1 VADSISYDILII
13 GSGIAGLRAAISAAN
28 IDSGLRIAVISKVQ
42 VMRSLSVSAEGGTA
56 AVLAKEEGDNL
67 EAHIYD
73 TVKGSDFLADQ
84 DVFERLVYSMPYEI
98 YQLDHSGMPW
108 SRKQDGTIA
117 QRGFGGYSFPR
128 ATFAQDKVGFFEMQ
142 TLYDRCLNHDNIDFY
157 NEWFCTSILTGL
169 TAIEM
174 KTGEFVKF
182 KSSAGIVCTG
192 GAGRV
197 YAFSTYAYSSTPD

>member
-1 VADSISYDILII
+1 
-13 GSGIAGLRAAISAAN
+13 
-28 IDSGLRIAVISKVQ
+28 
-42 VMRSLSVSAEGGTA
+42 
-56 AVLAKEEGDNL
+56 
-67 EAHIYD
+67 
-73 TVKGSDFLADQ
+73 
-84 DVFERLVYSMPYEI
+84 
-98 YQLDHSGMPW
+98 
-108 SRKQDGTIA
+108 
-117 QRGFGGYSFPR
+117 
-128 ATFAQDKVGFFEMQ
+128 MQ

-197 YAFSTYAYSSTPD
+197 YAFSTYAYSSTPDGIDMAYRAGLELKDMEFVQFHPTGILPSGILISEGPRGDGGHLMNNKGERFMKKYAPHALELASRDAVSRGMMTEINEEDSSTKTVLTV

>member
-1 VADSISYDILII
+1 
-13 GSGIAGLRAAISAAN
+13 
-28 IDSGLRIAVISKVQ
+28 
-42 VMRSLSVSAEGGTA
+42 
-56 AVLAKEEGDNL
+56 
-67 EAHIYD
+67 
-73 TVKGSDFLADQ
+73 
-84 DVFERLVYSMPYEI
+84 MPYEI
-98 YQLDHSGMPW
+98 YQLDHWGMPW
-108 SRKQDGTIA
+108 SHNKMVLLLNEVLGDILFQELHSHRT
-117 QRGFGGYSFPR
+117 
-128 ATFAQDKVGFFEMQ
+128 VGFFEMQ